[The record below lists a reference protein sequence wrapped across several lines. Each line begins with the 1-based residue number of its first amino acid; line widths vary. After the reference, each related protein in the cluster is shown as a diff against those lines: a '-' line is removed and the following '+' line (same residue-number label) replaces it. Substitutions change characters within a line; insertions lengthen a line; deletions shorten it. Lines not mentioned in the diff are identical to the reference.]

1 MSERKF
7 SYEISGETLTKI
19 FLNIE
24 ESLSNKTVFPSIN
37 IKDTLTKDRIKLTR
51 VNLNM
56 KNPFLSKIKK
66 IRKESFQSNKT
77 S

>member
-51 VNLNM
+51 VNLNV

-77 S
+77 

>member
-19 FLNIE
+19 FFHIE
-24 ESLSNKTVFPSIN
+24 ESLSNKKVFPSIN

-51 VNLNM
+51 VNLNV